1 MTLLLILGVFGIGII
16 AGLRSFTVPAVICWA
31 TYFGWLDLSESRL
44 ALLGKPVVVG
54 IVSLLALG
62 ELIADKLPMTPSR
75 ISPGPLLARVATAA
89 FSAIAIAI
97 AVHQSVIVASIA
109 GVLGAVAGAFGGY
122 HARRSLVRRFG
133 LPDFAIALIEDL
145 IAVGGA
151 FWLVRQIA

>member
-1 MTLLLILGVFGIGII
+1 MNSLLILGLFGIGII

-97 AVHQSVIVASIA
+97 ARASVGNCREYCRCAWSR
-109 GVLGAVAGAFGGY
+109 
-122 HARRSLVRRFG
+122 RRSVWWISCTPFPG
-133 LPDFAIALIEDL
+133 
-145 IAVGGA
+145 
-151 FWLVRQIA
+151 